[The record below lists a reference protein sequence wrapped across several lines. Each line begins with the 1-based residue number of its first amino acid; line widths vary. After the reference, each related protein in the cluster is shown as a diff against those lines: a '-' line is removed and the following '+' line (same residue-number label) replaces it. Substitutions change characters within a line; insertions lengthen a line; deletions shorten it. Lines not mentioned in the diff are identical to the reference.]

1 MKKSSRLI
9 FFLIINILVSAAATL
24 AVLLL
29 WERAHPNP
37 DIIQSAATQ
46 PPEDASYSGS
56 NPTQSDSPDEPEE
69 HIELVNENFQII
81 IRTVVGAGNLESEY
95 VEFFNQTEGVV
106 NLTGWQL
113 LDEAGNR
120 FTFPALIL
128 NNSGTVKVFSKSGED
143 TVIELYWQADAPIW
157 QPGETVTLLDADGNI
172 NATYSIP

>member
-9 FFLIINILVSAAATL
+9 FFLIINILISAAATL

-46 PPEDASYSGS
+46 SPENASYSGS
-56 NPTQSDSPDEPEE
+56 NPTHSDSSNESEDS
-69 HIELVNENFQII
+69 IELVNENFQII

-95 VEFFNQTEGVV
+95 VEIFNQTEGVV

-113 LDEAGNR
+113 LDETENR

-128 NNSGTVKVFSKSGED
+128 NNSGTVKVFSKSGDD

-157 QPGETVTLLDADGNI
+157 QPGETVTLLDADGNTI
-172 NATYSIP
+172 TTYSIP